1 MYFHA
6 SYLFINFVIPVLIH
20 SCQMSTTL
28 MNFRDEKNR
37 ELNAAMQQTIKNAE
51 TYYLSC
57 LHELVNGKTL
67 R

>member
-1 MYFHA
+1 
-6 SYLFINFVIPVLIH
+6 
-20 SCQMSTTL
+20 MSTTL
-28 MNFRDEKNR
+28 MNFRDKKNR

-67 R
+67 Q